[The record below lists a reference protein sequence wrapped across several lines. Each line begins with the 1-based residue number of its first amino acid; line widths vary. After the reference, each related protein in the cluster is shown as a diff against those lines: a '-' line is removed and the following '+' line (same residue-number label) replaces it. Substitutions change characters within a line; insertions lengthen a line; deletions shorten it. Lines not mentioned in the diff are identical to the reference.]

1 MNFDR
6 MLAYTD
12 ALSKNNNRQ
21 WFHDNHADYEDA
33 KEDFLA
39 LLDITKLVIAQE
51 APEIGDS
58 LLFENSKN
66 FMYRIPRDMR
76 YSKAK
81 EPYNPAF
88 RAYFSP
94 KKKNFLPLSYYL
106 HISHE
111 GCYLESGAYPWEPK
125 NLAALRSFIAINYE
139 ELESIIA
146 ENELDVYG
154 QKLKRVPTGFE
165 ADHPAAEWLKYKFW
179 LVEYTF
185 SPEELTDFNAFAD
198 AAARAVRRFE
208 PLRKFFS
215 AAFMYTDKDE

>member
-1 MNFDR
+1 MDFKR

-21 WFHDNHADYEDA
+21 WFHDNHDEYDDA
-33 KEDFLA
+33 KDDFLA
-39 LLDITKLVIAQE
+39 LLDIMKLVIAQE

-94 KKKNFLPLSYYL
+94 KKKLFLPLSYYL

-111 GCYLESGAYPWEPK
+111 GCYLESGAYPWESK
-125 NLAALRSFIAINYE
+125 NLNRLRSFIATNYE
-139 ELESIIA
+139 ELESIID
-146 ENELDVYG
+146 ENGLVLLGE
-154 QKLKRVPTGFE
+154 KLKRVPNAFE
-165 ADHPAAEWLKYKFW
+165 AGHPAAEWLKYKFY
-179 LVEYTF
+179 LVEYDF
-185 SPEELTDFNAFAD
+185 SPEDLTGFNAFTD
-198 AAARAVRRFE
+198 AAAKAIRRFE

-215 AAFMYTDKDE
+215 AAFVYTEE

>member
-1 MNFDR
+1 MDFKR

-21 WFHDNHADYEDA
+21 WFHDNHDEYDDA
-33 KEDFLA
+33 KDDFLA
-39 LLDITKLVIAQE
+39 LLDIMKLVIAQE

-58 LLFENSKN
+58 LLLENSKN

-94 KKKNFLPLSYYL
+94 KKKLFLPLSYYL

-111 GCYLESGAYPWEPK
+111 GCYIETGAYPWESK
-125 NLAALRSFIAINYE
+125 NLNILRSYIATNFE
-139 ELESIIA
+139 ELDSIVF
-146 ENELDVYG
+146 ENDLAVYG
-154 QKLKRVPTGFE
+154 EKLKRVPAGFT
-165 ADHPAAEWLKYKFW
+165 ADHPAADWLKYKFW
-179 LVEYTF
+179 LVEYAFT
-185 SPEELTDFNAFAD
+185 PDDLTDFAAFA
-198 AAARAVRRFE
+198 AAASTAIRRFE

-215 AAFMYTDKDE
+215 AAFVYTEE

>member
-1 MNFDR
+1 MDFKR

-21 WFHDNHADYEDA
+21 WFHDNHGEYDDA
-33 KEDFLA
+33 KDDFLA
-39 LLDITKLVIAQE
+39 LLDIMKLVIAQE

-106 HISHE
+106 HISYE
-111 GCYLESGAYPWEPK
+111 GCYLEGGAYPWEPK
-125 NLAALRSFIAINYE
+125 DLNRLRSFIATNYE
-139 ELESIIA
+139 ELESIID
-146 ENELDVYG
+146 ENGLVIFGE
-154 QKLKRVPTGFE
+154 KLKRVPNGFDAE
-165 ADHPAAEWLKYKFW
+165 HPAAEWLKYKFY
-179 LVEYTF
+179 LVEYDF
-185 SPEELTDFNAFAD
+185 STEDLAGFNAFAD
-198 AAARAVRRFE
+198 AAAKAIHRFE

-215 AAFMYTDKDE
+215 AAFVYTEE